1 MRSLRAAVFG
11 VVGLAVA
18 VAWGADEPVKP
29 VGPDLPPEIRQLI
42 QDRSYDQAVAAL
54 DQAVKKDGAARDFL
68 LFLKGRSQ
76 HLAGNFD
83 AAIETLSAVEKEF
96 PESVWGRRA
105 GFALGVSLARKGD
118 FRAAEL
124 VYRGRAE
131 QLLSIDRK
139 QGFADIYLEFADTY
153 FKPPKEETPP
163 DFQKALDFYNQA
175 LDVGPNPEKRIEV
188 ELQVAK
194 CFLKLGNFQEAVN
207 RLTQF
212 VNDHPKHGLEIE
224 ARYLLGESQFSL
236 GDAVSARHTWQ
247 DLIAA
252 FPDSESER
260 LADARLAL
268 AQTYGMP
275 TPGHAEDLYAGVAAL
290 QAFIEKHP
298 NHKRVG
304 QAERM
309 IAQGQMHLGRMD
321 EAIASLTAF
330 INNERY
336 ASLEEIPDARN
347 MLGGAYQRQ
356 KKYPEALAT
365 WREYLAKH
373 PTHHAWNSVQLEIIS
388 TEYLQGA
395 DERERKQYD
404 AARKFWNEFLVKY
417 PLDARLPGILYQFGL
432 MKYEQEKWDDA
443 LTEWRRLV
451 SKYPGTEES
460 SLAQYMIGVLFEE
473 KQGKL
478 AEALDEYKKVT
489 WGSSAASAQQRIAQ
503 LTTKSLQIATE
514 RVFRSDETPTIK
526 LTTRNIDRV
535 TVRVY
540 RVDLETYFRKMH
552 LATGVEGLDIALI
565 DPNREFEFEVPKYQ
579 EFQQLEN
586 QIEVPIPTS
595 GNPKGDEKPPTS
607 GVVAITV
614 SSKTLEATTLVVQ
627 SDLDIVVKSSRE
639 EAFVFAENMLTGEP
653 WPNAR
658 LLISNGKQVFA
669 EGVTGN
675 DGVFRKT
682 FAELKDSDDVR
693 VFAIA
698 GGHTA
703 SNLVSLSGVGIAQ
716 GLVDRGYIYT
726 DRPAYRA
733 GQMVHVRGVVRA
745 AQGDAYVVE
754 KDKQYTLDVFDSR
767 NRVVRQEKVTLG
779 EFGSFHLHFVLPT
792 GAAPGTYRVLAHDD
806 AAHSYQGEFQVHDYQ
821 LEPVR
826 LVVDTDRRVF
836 YRGEEIVGKIRA
848 EYYYGAP
855 LVDREIRY
863 QLAGGRMDTAR
874 TNDKGE
880 IEFKF
885 PTREFR
891 EAAQLPLM
899 VILPERNL
907 QTGVNFFLATQGF
920 TIGVATP
927 RPVYVGGE
935 TFEVNVTT
943 TDAEGKPIA
952 ESLTLDVVQQTT
964 VEGRVGEK
972 SIAKHPLE
980 TVAADGKG
988 RVTLKLD
995 EGANYILRVEGTD
1008 RFKNRVSGE
1017 SAVLISDDSDAVR
1030 LRILAE
1036 QHTFK
1041 VGDTGRVRLHWRE
1054 APALALVTFQGARVL
1069 EYRLVHLNN
1078 GENEIQMPMTVA
1090 LAPNFELAVA
1100 VMTDPR
1106 RMVDEKGRAC
1116 LRFHEATSPF
1126 TVERGLKI
1134 NIAHKPKQGQG
1145 PLRPGDEMEV
1155 VVTTTDPQG
1164 KPVSAE
1170 VSLGMIEQALLDRY
1184 AGSLGAIGEFFRGQP
1199 REPAVRTTSSASFC
1213 YHPAT
1218 HPINPQLLAEEDR
1231 VEIARAEA
1239 ERLREFGATG
1249 LESATR
1255 ELRGNA
1261 TWDAPPP
1268 PMAAAPMASESMP
1281 EADAEVHL
1289 AEEPAEWNAM
1299 NRRRA
1304 GAAYGGGGGG
1314 FGGGGG
1320 AFGSAS
1326 PYGPS
1331 GGRDGRFKEE
1341 GNTESAGKEIT
1352 MSWSDLA
1359 NKPGQANDFSFY
1371 VGFERG
1377 EQAQVQQEKLGVLN
1391 RYSEFGLK
1399 DAQVLYANG
1408 AVHYLNLHELAADE
1422 AKARKFAEE
1431 VSAEGAVVVPLIE
1444 WQETG
1449 YWNPAIV
1456 TDANG
1461 EATLT
1466 VVMPDRSTAWK
1477 LHAKGITADTLVGEA
1492 EDALAVKKE
1501 LFGELKLP
1509 SAFTDGD
1516 QAEVLATV
1524 HNELIESGEIL
1535 VTLKATFA
1543 GKSVT
1548 QQKTLKVS
1556 KKGMQELVFP
1566 VTVERPQDAAGADLD
1581 GAFELTVTSGDVTDV
1596 SRRSVALT
1604 PYGMPVFATASGA
1617 AQSDA
1622 TAWLEPPANMKFQA
1636 ATLQVIVGPTVERS
1650 LLDIVL
1656 GPSTP
1661 VLRERIA
1668 YTSGIDTTTS
1678 DLLAAVGLLELMNTT
1693 RDAAGPEINSLD
1705 DRIRSA
1711 LGLLVASQNDDG
1723 GWSWTGKQA
1732 GSDRF
1737 TTSRALWAMSLARGA
1752 GYPVP
1757 ADAFDRAA
1765 TYLQS
1770 IIAQTAEDDFETRA
1784 VLLHA
1789 LSTAGRGDFT
1799 LANRLYRNRPALSN
1813 SALAHLAL
1821 AFVAMDRKATA
1832 AELLGVLAER
1842 NLDDLATRREAALGC
1857 LPVNQSSVELR
1868 ALYALASMQVAP
1880 QSPKTRELVD
1890 WLMEHRTGN
1899 RWSPDKATGPA
1910 TVALSKW
1917 FATQRF
1923 AGEHYQ
1929 LKLFVNDSEVET
1941 IDIEQNS
1948 GTRTIDVPAKFLK
1961 EGKQRVNFQLSG
1973 RGRFTYQCV
1982 LSGFVPAGELTST
1995 SGAWHVERVHE
2006 PAPLEFEG
2014 QEIPRGFGLLE
2025 GGYQH
2030 FRNPLTQLP
2039 VGRRGLVDINLWR
2052 QNINGSEPEEQ
2063 LEYLVITEPIPAG
2076 TTVIEQSI
2084 TGGFERYELSPGMIT
2099 FYVGTRRYIEGI
2111 RYEVH
2116 GYLPGKYRALPTVVR
2131 SAYRPDQ
2138 FVITSVK
2145 EMAVLALGA
2154 QSADEYRLS
2163 PQELYE
2169 LGKRHFDRHE
2179 YEKSGKYL
2187 QDLFANWRLA
2197 VDPYKDTARMLL
2209 DIHLEMGPDR
2219 DIVRFFEIIKEKW
2232 PELEFSFDK
2241 IIKVGAAYDALGEY
2255 ERAYLVFRATVENSF
2270 LRESAVPAFLE
2281 AQGEFLRSVDVMR
2294 KTLGDYPPEPY
2305 VAEATYSLAQRVFSK
2320 GPTAAED
2327 PKLREKKVTRVD
2339 LVRQAVAMLNDF
2351 LTQYPD
2357 DPAADQASFS
2367 LAAGLLELKAFREAI
2382 AACERYSIRFP
2393 KSNLVDSYW
2402 YVIGYCHFALGEHE
2416 QALEMCRKVAETKF
2430 PEANGT
2436 ERESNNKWQAIY
2448 ILGQVYHSLGQAAQ
2462 AIVEYTRVADRFPDA
2477 AQAIQYFA
2485 RKEIALPEVTTIRPG
2500 EAATVDLK
2508 FRNVPACD
2516 VKVYRIDLLKYS
2528 LLNRNLGNI
2537 TNINL
2542 AGIRPY
2548 HEANIELGDGKDFR
2562 DREKKMD
2569 LPLKEEGAYLV
2580 VCRGEDLH
2588 ASGLVL
2594 VTPLGLEVQEEQS
2607 SGRVRA
2613 TVKDLLLDKFVTDV
2627 HIKVI
2632 GTANADFTSG
2642 ETDLRGVFV
2651 ADGITGQS
2659 TVIAQLD
2666 NNRYAFHRGAT
2677 WLGQPQTQAPV
2688 QQQVDAVQEQAPQEG
2703 KSLEGQLLQNV
2714 YESNSSIQSGQ
2725 NERFY
2730 KNFYQQNRK
2739 GVQAGEAAV
2748 E

>member
-1 MRSLRAAVFG
+1 MRMLRAAVFG
-11 VVGLAVA
+11 VVCLSVTM
-18 VAWGADEPVKP
+18 AWGADEPAKP
-29 VGPDLPPEIRQLI
+29 LGPDLPFEIRQLI
-42 QDRSYDQAVAAL
+42 QDRSYDKAVAAL
-54 DQAVKKDGAARDFL
+54 DEAVKQEGAARDFL
-68 LFLKGRSQ
+68 LFLKGRSL

-83 AAIETLSAVEKEF
+83 AAIETFAAVEKEF
-96 PESVWGRRA
+96 PETIWGRRS
-105 GFALGVSLARKGD
+105 GFARGVSLARKGD
-118 FRAAEL
+118 FRAAEQ

-153 FKPPKEETPP
+153 FKPPKEGTPP
-163 DFQKALDFYNQA
+163 DFQKALEFYNQA
-175 LDVGPNPEKRIEV
+175 LDVGPNPEKRVEV
-188 ELQVAK
+188 ELQIAK
-194 CFLKLGNFQEAVN
+194 CYHHLANFQEAVN
-207 RLTQF
+207 RFAQF
-212 VNDHPKHGLEIE
+212 VKDHPKHALEIE
-224 ARYLLGESQFSL
+224 ARYLLGEAQYSV
-236 GDAVSARHTWQ
+236 GDPVSARHTWQ

-252 FPDSESER
+252 YPESESDR
-260 LADARLAL
+260 LADARFAL

-275 TPGHAEDLYAGVAAL
+275 TPGHAEDLYAGVASL

-298 NHKRVG
+298 EHKRVG
-304 QAERM
+304 QAQIM
-309 IAQGQMHLGRMD
+309 IVQGQMHLGRMD
-321 EAIASLTAF
+321 DAIATLTAF
-330 INNERY
+330 IGNERY
-336 ASLEEIPDARN
+336 ANLEQIPDARN
-347 MLGGAYQRQ
+347 MLGSAYQRQ
-356 KKYPEALAT
+356 KRYPEALVA
-365 WREYLAKH
+365 WREYLTKH
-373 PTHHAWNSVQLEIIS
+373 PTHHAWNSVQLEIIN

-395 DERERKQYD
+395 DERERKQFD
-404 AARKFWNEFLVKY
+404 AARKLWNEFLVKY
-417 PLDARLPGILYQFGL
+417 PLDGRLPGILYQFGL
-432 MKYEQEKWDDA
+432 MQFEQEKWDEA
-443 LTEWRRLV
+443 LVEWRRLV

-460 SLAQYMIGVLFEE
+460 SLAQYMIGVLLEE

-478 AEALDEYKKVT
+478 AEALEEYKKVT
-489 WGSSAASAQQRIAQ
+489 WGSQAASAQQRIAQ
-503 LTTKSLQIATE
+503 LTAKSLQIVTE
-514 RVFRSDETPTIK
+514 RVFRSDETPKIK

-565 DPNREFEFEVPKYQ
+565 DPNKEFEFEVPKYQ

-586 QIEVPIPTS
+586 QIEIPIPVS
-595 GNPKGDEKPPTS
+595 GNPKADEVSPTS
-607 GVVAITV
+607 GVVAVTV
-614 SSKTLEATTLVVQ
+614 SSKTFEATTLLVQ
-627 SDLDIVVKSSRE
+627 SDLDVIVKSSRE
-639 EAFVFAENMLTGEP
+639 EVFVFAENMLTGEP
-653 WPNAR
+653 WPNVA
-658 LLISNGKQVFA
+658 LLVSNGKQVFA

-682 FAELKDSDDVR
+682 FDELKDAEDVR
-693 VFAIA
+693 VFALSNA
-698 GGHTA
+698 HTA

-716 GLVDRGYIYT
+716 GLVDKGYLYT

-745 AQGDAYVVE
+745 AQGDVYVVE
-754 KDKQYTLDVFDSR
+754 KDKQYTLDVYDAR
-767 NRVVRQEKVTLG
+767 NRVVRQEKVKLG
-779 EFGSFHLHFVLPT
+779 EFGSFHAHFVLPT
-792 GAAPGTYRVLAHDD
+792 GAVPGIYRVLAHDD
-806 AAHSYQGEFQVHDYQ
+806 AGHSYQGEFQVHEYQ

-855 LVDREIRY
+855 LVDREVRY
-863 QLAGGRMDTAR
+863 QLAGGRMETAR

-885 PTREFR
+885 PTREYR
-891 EAAQLPLM
+891 EAAQLPL
-899 VILPERNL
+899 VVVLPERNL

-920 TIGVATP
+920 SIGVATP

-952 ESLTLDVVQQTT
+952 ESLTLNVVQQTT

-980 TVAADGKG
+980 TSGDDGRG

-995 EGANYILRVEGTD
+995 DGANYILRVEGTD

-1036 QHTFK
+1036 QHTYK
-1041 VGDTGRVRLHWRE
+1041 VGDTGKVRLHWRE
-1054 APALALVTFQGARVL
+1054 EPALALVTFQGARVL
-1069 EYRLVHLNN
+1069 EYRLVRLNQ
-1078 GENEIQMPMTVA
+1078 GENELVIPMSVA

-1106 RMVDEKGRAC
+1106 KLVDDKGRAC

-1134 NIAHKPKQGQG
+1134 SLAHKPKQGAG
-1145 PLRPGDEMEV
+1145 PLRPGDDMEV

-1170 VSLGMIEQALLDRY
+1170 VSLAMIEQALLDRY
-1184 AGSLGAIGEFFRGQP
+1184 SSSLGAIGEFFRGQK

-1218 HPINPQLLAEEDR
+1218 RPINPQLLAEVDR

-1239 ERLREFGATG
+1239 ERLRQFGAEG
-1249 LESATR
+1249 LETATR
-1255 ELRGNA
+1255 SFRGGEN
-1261 TWDAPPP
+1261 WNAPPP
-1268 PMAAAPMASESMP
+1268 APMADAPM
-1281 EADAEVHL
+1281 DAEMP
-1289 AEEPAEWNAM
+1289 ADGAEWDRAAGGSVPAGADG
-1299 NRRRA
+1299 RRA
-1304 GAAYGGGGGG
+1304 RGRAYGPGGGGG
-1314 FGGGGG
+1314 FGGEAG
-1320 AFGSAS
+1320 APQFGLAYSDMVLAKEVRDQAPGEPAVRSKLNDKKSGEFLGNDISYHVYFGRGDAS
-1326 PYGPS
+1326 
-1331 GGRDGRFKEE
+1331 
-1341 GNTESAGKEIT
+1341 
-1352 MSWSDLA
+1352 
-1359 NKPGQANDFSFY
+1359 
-1371 VGFERG
+1371 
-1377 EQAQVQQEKLGVLN
+1377 QVQERNLGVLN

-1399 DAQVLYANG
+1399 DAQVLYGNG
-1408 AVHYLNLHELAADE
+1408 AVQYLNLHDLAADE
-1422 AKARKFAEE
+1422 TKARQLVEAFT
-1431 VSAEGAVVVPLIE
+1431 AEGAVVLPLVD

-1449 YWNPAIV
+1449 YWNPMIV
-1456 TDANG
+1456 TDASG
-1461 EATLT
+1461 QATLT
-1466 VVMPDRSTAWK
+1466 VTMPDRSTAWK
-1477 LHAKGITADTLVGEA
+1477 LNANGITTDTLAGEA
-1492 EDALAVKKE
+1492 EDSLSVKKE

-1516 QAEVLATV
+1516 QAEVLATL
-1524 HNELIESGEIL
+1524 HNDLIDAGEIN

-1543 GKSVT
+1543 GKTVT
-1548 QQKTLKVS
+1548 QQKKLTVT
-1556 KKGMQELVFP
+1556 KKGMQEIVFP

-1581 GAFELTVTSGDVTDV
+1581 GSFELTVTSGEVTDV

-1604 PYGMPVFATASGA
+1604 PFGMPVFATASGA

-1622 TAWLEPPANMKFQA
+1622 TAWLDPPANMKLQA
-1636 ATLQVIVGPTVERS
+1636 ATLQVVVGPSVERS

-1661 VLRERIA
+1661 VLRDRIA

-1678 DLLAAVGLLELMNTT
+1678 DLLAALGLLELMNAT
-1693 RDAAGPEINSLD
+1693 REAAGPEISSLD

-1711 LGLLVASQNDDG
+1711 LGLLVSSQNDDG

-1737 TTSRALWAMSLARGA
+1737 TTARALWAMGQARSA

-1770 IIAQTAEDDFETRA
+1770 IIAQTAEDDYETRA

-1789 LSTAGRGDFT
+1789 LATTGRGDFT
-1799 LANRLYRNRPALSN
+1799 LANRLFRNRPALSN
-1813 SALAHLAL
+1813 SALAHLSL
-1821 AFVAMDRKATA
+1821 AFVAMDRNAMA
-1832 AELLGVLAER
+1832 AELLGLLAER
-1842 NLDDLATRREAALGC
+1842 NLDDLSTRREAALGC

-1880 QSPKTRELVD
+1880 QSPKTRELVT

-1923 AGEHYQ
+1923 AGERYQ
-1929 LKLFVNDSEVET
+1929 LKLFVNDAEVESFE
-1941 IDIEQNS
+1941 IDENS

-1961 EGKQRVNFQLSG
+1961 EGKQRVNFQLTG

-1995 SGAWHVERVHE
+1995 SGAWAVERHHE

-2014 QEIPRGFGLLE
+2014 QPIPRGFGILE

-2039 VGRRGLVDINLWR
+2039 VGRRGLVEVNVWRHNL
-2052 QNINGSEPEEQ
+2052 NGSEPDEQ
-2063 LEYLVITEPIPAG
+2063 LEYLVVTEPIPAG

-2084 TGGFERYELSPGMIT
+2084 TGGFERYEISPGMIT
-2099 FYVGTRRYIEGI
+2099 FYVGTRRYIDTI

-2116 GYLPGKYRALPTVVR
+2116 GYLPGKYRAVQTVVR

-2138 FVITSVK
+2138 FVAAAVK
-2145 EMAVLALGA
+2145 ELAVLALGA
-2154 QSADEYRLS
+2154 TSADEYRLT

-2169 LGKRHFDRHE
+2169 LGKRHYERHE

-2187 QDLFANWRLA
+2187 QDLFANWRLS

-2232 PELEFSFDK
+2232 PDLEFTFDK

-2294 KTLGDYPPEPY
+2294 KILGDYPPEPY

-2382 AACERYSIRFP
+2382 AACERYAVRFP
-2393 KSNLVDSYW
+2393 KSTFVDSYW

-2430 PEANGT
+2430 TEANGT
-2436 ERESNNKWQAIY
+2436 ERESNNKWQAVY

-2485 RKEIALPEVTTIRPG
+2485 RKEISLPEVTTLRPG
-2500 EAATVDLK
+2500 EAATVALK

-2537 TNINL
+2537 TQINL

-2548 HEANIELGDGKDFR
+2548 HEANVELGDGKDFR
-2562 DREKKMD
+2562 DRDKKLE

-2594 VTPLGLEVQEEQS
+2594 VTPLGLEIQEEQS

-2627 HIKVI
+2627 HVKVI
-2632 GTANADFTSG
+2632 GSANTDFTSG

-2659 TVIAQLD
+2659 TVIARLD
-2666 NNRYAFHRGAT
+2666 GNRYAFHRGQT
-2677 WLGQPQTQAPV
+2677 WLGQPPVAQEPVVQTAAPA
-2688 QQQVDAVQEQAPQEG
+2688 QQQAMEG
-2703 KSLEGQLLQNV
+2703 KQVLEGQLLQNV
-2714 YESNSSIQSGQ
+2714 YDSNSSIQSGQ

-2739 GVQAGEAAV
+2739 GVQAAEAAV

>member
-1 MRSLRAAVFG
+1 MRSLRAAALG
-11 VVGLAVA
+11 VVFLTVVA
-18 VAWGADEPVKP
+18 ARGADEPVKP
-29 VGPDLPPEIRQLI
+29 VGPELPADIRQLI

-54 DQAVKKDGAARDFL
+54 DEAVKKEGAARDFL

-76 HLAGNFD
+76 HLAGNYD
-83 AAIETLSAVEKEF
+83 AAIETFTAVEQEF
-96 PESVWGRRA
+96 PETVWGRRA
-105 GFALGVSLARKGD
+105 GFAKGVSLARKGD
-118 FRAAEL
+118 FRAAEQ
-124 VYRGRAE
+124 VYRARAE

-153 FKPPKEETPP
+153 FKPPKEDTPP

-188 ELQVAK
+188 ELQIAK
-194 CFLKLGNFQEAVN
+194 CFQKLGNFQEAVN

-212 VNDHPKHGLEIE
+212 VKDHPKHDLDIE

-252 FPDSESER
+252 YPDSESER
-260 LADARLAL
+260 LADARFSL

-304 QAERM
+304 QAHLV

-330 INNERY
+330 INNERN
-336 ASLEEIPDARN
+336 ANLEQIPDARN

-356 KKYPEALAT
+356 KKYPEALIV
-365 WREYLAKH
+365 WREYLTKH
-373 PTHHAWNSVQLEIIS
+373 PTHHAWNSVQLEIIN

-404 AARKFWNEFLVKY
+404 AARKLWNEFLVKY

-432 MKYEQEKWDDA
+432 MQYEQEKWEDA

-451 SKYPGTEES
+451 SKYPNTEES
-460 SLAQYMIGVLFEE
+460 SLAQYMIGVLLEE

-478 AEALDEYKKVT
+478 AEALEEYKKVT

-503 LTTKSLQIATE
+503 LTAKSLQIATE
-514 RVFRSDETPTIK
+514 RVFRSDETPKIK

-535 TVRVY
+535 TVRIY

-565 DPNREFEFEVPKYQ
+565 DPNKEFEFEVPKYQ

-586 QIEVPIPTS
+586 QVEIPIPTS
-595 GNPKGDEKPPTS
+595 GNPKADEAVPTS
-607 GVVAITV
+607 GVVAVTV
-614 SSKTLEATTLVVQ
+614 SSKTFEATTLVVQ
-627 SDLDIVVKSSRE
+627 SDLDVIVKSSRE
-639 EAFVFAENMLTGEP
+639 EVFVFAENMLTGEP
-653 WPNAR
+653 WPNVH

-669 EGVTGN
+669 EGNTGN
-675 DGVFRKT
+675 DGVFRQS
-682 FAELKDSDDVR
+682 FPELKDAEDVR
-693 VFAIA
+693 VFALSSA
-698 GGHTA
+698 HTA

-716 GLVDRGYIYT
+716 GLVDRGYLYT

-745 AQGDAYVVE
+745 AQGDAYVIE
-754 KDKQYTLDVFDSR
+754 KDKEYTLDVYDAR
-767 NRVVRQEKVTLG
+767 NRVVRQEKVKLG
-779 EFGSFHLHFVLPT
+779 EFGSFHMHFVLPT

-806 AAHSYQGEFQVHDYQ
+806 AGHSYQGEFQVHDYQ

-826 LVVDTDRRVF
+826 IVVDSERRVF

-863 QLAGGRMDTAR
+863 QLAGGRTETAR

-880 IEFKF
+880 VEFKF
-885 PTREFR
+885 PTREYR
-891 EAAQLPLM
+891 EATQLPLV

-920 TIGVATP
+920 TVSVATP

-952 ESLTLDVVQQTT
+952 EKLTLDVVQQTT

-972 SIAKHPLE
+972 SIDKHPLE
-980 TVAADGKG
+980 TSAEDGRG
-988 RVTLKLD
+988 RVTLKLE
-995 EGANYILRVEGTD
+995 EGANYVLRVEGTD

-1054 APALALVTFQGARVL
+1054 EPALALVTFQGARVL
-1069 EYRLVHLNN
+1069 EYRLVRLNN
-1078 GENEIQMPMTVA
+1078 GENEIQIPMTVA

-1106 RMVDEKGRAC
+1106 KMVDDQGRAL

-1134 NIAHKPKQGQG
+1134 HIARQPKQGQE
-1145 PLRPGDEMEV
+1145 PLRPGDEMDV

-1164 KPVSAE
+1164 KPVAAE
-1170 VSLGMIEQALLDRY
+1170 VSLAMVEQALLDRY
-1184 AGSLGAIGEFFRGQP
+1184 SGSLGAIGEFFKGQP
-1199 REPAVRTTSSASFC
+1199 REPAVRTTSSASFS

-1239 ERLREFGATG
+1239 ERLREFGAGG

-1255 ELRGNA
+1255 ELRGGAEWNA
-1261 TWDAPPP
+1261 PP
-1268 PMAAAPMASESMP
+1268 PMAAAAPVDAAGASFGDAEMPMPESAELNAPMA
-1281 EADAEVHL
+1281 L
-1289 AEEPAEWNAM
+1289 
-1299 NRRRA
+1299 RRA
-1304 GAAYGGGGGG
+1304 GRAQGGGGGG
-1314 FGGGGG
+1314 FGGRGFDV
-1320 AFGSAS
+1320 AADE
-1326 PYGPS
+1326 PMMKQHV
-1331 GGRDGRFKEE
+1331 DEKEL
-1341 GNTESAGKEIT
+1341 AGKEGRAQLD
-1352 MSWSDLA
+1352 DLRA
-1359 NKPGQANDFSFY
+1359 KSEFASDFSLY
-1371 VGFERG
+1371 LGFNRG
-1377 EQAQVQQEKLGVLN
+1377 DAAQVQEEKLGVLN

-1399 DAQVLYANG
+1399 DAQVIYANG
-1408 AVHYLNLHELAADE
+1408 AVRYLNLHELAADRDM
-1422 AKARKFAEE
+1422 AQKLVEE
-1431 VSAEGAVVVPLIE
+1431 FSAQGAVVLPLID

-1449 YWNPAIV
+1449 YWNPSIV

-1461 EATLT
+1461 QATLT
-1466 VVMPDRSTAWK
+1466 VAMPDRSTAWK
-1477 LHAKGITADTLVGEA
+1477 LHARGITTDTLAGEA
-1492 EDALAVKKE
+1492 EDSLAVKKD

-1516 QAEVLATV
+1516 QAEVQATI
-1524 HNELIESGEIL
+1524 HNELIDSGEIQ

-1543 GKSVT
+1543 GKTVT
-1548 QQKTLKVS
+1548 QQKTLPVT
-1556 KKGMQELVFP
+1556 KKGMQEIVFP

-1581 GAFELTVTSGDVTDV
+1581 GAFELTVAAGEVTDI

-1622 TAWLEPPANMKFQA
+1622 TAWLDPPADMKLQA
-1636 ATLQVIVGPTVERS
+1636 ATLQVIVGPSVERS
-1650 LLDIVL
+1650 LLDVVL

-1661 VLRERIA
+1661 LLRERIA

-1678 DLLAAVGLLELMNTT
+1678 DLLAAVGLLELINAT
-1693 RDAAGPEINSLD
+1693 REAAGPEISSLD

-1711 LGLLVASQNDDG
+1711 LGLLVSSQNDDG

-1737 TTSRALWAMSLARGA
+1737 TTARALWGMSLARGA

-1770 IIAQTAEDDFETRA
+1770 VIAQTAEDDYETRA

-1789 LSTAGRGDFT
+1789 LSIAGRGDFT

-1813 SALAHLAL
+1813 AALAHLAL
-1821 AFVAMDRKATA
+1821 AFVAMDRDATA
-1832 AELLGVLAER
+1832 AELLGLLAER
-1842 NLDDLATRREAALGC
+1842 NLDDMTMRRETTLGC

-1880 QSPKTRELVD
+1880 QSAKTRELVD
-1890 WLMEHRTGN
+1890 WLMQHRTGN

-1929 LKLFVNDSEVET
+1929 LKLFVNDAEVET
-1941 IDIEQNS
+1941 IDVEQNS

-1982 LSGFVPAGELTST
+1982 LSGFVSAGELKST
-1995 SGAWHVERVHE
+1995 SGAWGLERHHE

-2014 QEIPRGFGLLE
+2014 QAIPRGFGILE
-2025 GGYQH
+2025 GAYQH

-2039 VGRRGLVDINLWR
+2039 VGKRGLVEVHLWR
-2052 QNINGSEPEEQ
+2052 HNLSGNEPEEQ
-2063 LEYLVITEPIPAG
+2063 LEYLVVTEPIPAG

-2084 TGGFERYELSPGMIT
+2084 TGGFERYEISPGMIT
-2099 FYVGTRRYIEGI
+2099 FYVGTRRYIDTI

-2116 GYLPGKYRALPTVVR
+2116 GYLPGKYRAVQTVVR

-2138 FVITSVK
+2138 FATTAVK
-2145 EMAVLALGA
+2145 ELAVLALGA
-2154 QSADEYRLS
+2154 QSADEYRLT

-2169 LGKRHFDRHE
+2169 LGKRHYDRHE

-2187 QDLFANWRLA
+2187 QDLFANWKLTA
-2197 VDPYKDTARMLL
+2197 DPYKDTARMLL
-2209 DIHLEMGPDR
+2209 DIHLELGPDR
-2219 DIVRFFEIIKEKW
+2219 EVVRFFEIIKEKW
-2232 PELEFSFDK
+2232 PDLEFSFDK

-2294 KTLGDYPPEPY
+2294 KVLGDYPPEPY

-2320 GPTAAED
+2320 GPTAADD

-2351 LTQYPD
+2351 ITQHPD

-2382 AACERYSIRFP
+2382 AACERYAVRYP
-2393 KSNLVDSYW
+2393 KSTFVDSYW

-2430 PEANGT
+2430 KEANGA

-2485 RKEIALPEVTTIRPG
+2485 RKEISLPEVTTIRPG
-2500 EAATVDLK
+2500 EAATVELK

-2537 TNINL
+2537 TQINL

-2548 HEANIELGDGKDFR
+2548 HEANLELGDGKDYR
-2562 DREKKMD
+2562 DRDKKME

-2594 VTPLGLEVQEEQS
+2594 VTPLGLEVQEEPS

-2627 HIKVI
+2627 HVKVI
-2632 GTANADFTSG
+2632 GSGNADFTSG

-2659 TVIAQLD
+2659 TVIARLD
-2666 NNRYAFHRGAT
+2666 GNRYAFHRGQA
-2677 WLGQPQTQAPV
+2677 WLGQPPQAQSPM
-2688 QQQVDAVQEQAPQEG
+2688 QQQVDGAPQAAEG
-2703 KSLEGQLLQNV
+2703 KSKALEGQLLENV
-2714 YESNSSIQSGQ
+2714 YEFNSMIQSGQ
-2725 NERFY
+2725 NERFD

-2739 GVQAGEAAV
+2739 GVQAAEAAA